1 MTPDPAAVPAGWQ
14 AVRLGDVCA
23 PPAYGANA
31 SARPFDPE
39 LPRYVRITDITDGG
53 RLRTDDPRSAEPAKV
68 KGYELH
74 AGDLLFARSGSVGR
88 TYLYRPEDGSCVF
101 AGYLIRFRPDPEIA
115 LPRFV
120 ELYTHSSSYHRWV
133 ASILRVG
140 AQPNIN
146 AAEYRSLP
154 ILLPPLAE
162 QRAIAAVLDAIDEAI
177 ERTEEVIAATEHLRD
192 ALLHELLTRGLPGRH
207 SEWADVPGLGTVPVC
222 WEVTTVGRC
231 LERIEAGSS
240 PRCES
245 RPARGDEWGVLKVS
259 SVSWGVFKPAE
270 NKALLEPSDIEPRY
284 EVKDGDL
291 ILSRA
296 NTPDL
301 VGRAVLVRV
310 PPTRLLLSDKTLRL
324 VPDPARIVR
333 EFLLSSLR
341 LPRSRSQIAGAAT
354 GSSRSMFNVSQDNI
368 RKVRVALPP
377 LGEQQAIAAALD
389 GVDGATERAREERA
403 RLHSLQASAA
413 DALLTGRVRVA
424 GATEEAT

>member
-1 MTPDPAAVPAGWQ
+1 MIRRTTARALPDGWQ
-14 AVRLGDVCA
+14 AVRLGDVADLNQGLWDPSDGSSILYLDLTSVVEPGKLSA
-23 PPAYGANA
+23 PVEMPAEAA
-31 SARPFDPE
+31 PSRAR
-39 LPRYVRITDITDGG
+39 RRVR
-53 RLRTDDPRSAEPAKV
+53 
-68 KGYELH
+68 
-74 AGDLLFARSGSVGR
+74 AGDILVSTVRPYLRGFARVR
-88 TYLYRPEDGSCVF
+88 EAPENLIASTGFAVLTPQAVSDGSILYHHVMSPSF
-101 AGYLIRFRPDPEIA
+101 ARHLEANMTGQAYPAVRPDD
-115 LPRFV
+115 
-120 ELYTHSSSYHRWV
+120 V
-133 ASILRVG
+133 AAYQLS
-140 AQPNIN
+140 
-146 AAEYRSLP
+146 
-154 ILLPPLAE
+154 LPPLAE

-177 ERTEEVIAATEHLRD
+177 ERTEEVIAAAERLRD

-207 SEWADVPGLGTVPVC
+207 SEWADVPSLGTVPAC

-324 VPDPARIVR
+324 VPDPARIDR

-424 GATEEAT
+424 TWMSERQR